1 MLKYNPLHCFFAM
14 RHTIRSL
21 WKGTSVGRITA
32 KLVSGTEHS
41 RLASYIFLNTLRW
54 VILQQLKLT
63 YKHWSYSW
71 IIAMHSA
78 LKFWYS
84 SKVWLYLWFCAG
96 KQQFPHC
103 ISILRNVINL
113 NRPVGLSFECMNCQF
128 LTVWWNTTHFHTS
141 VVLIP
146 SIVTG
151 TATVNRHLPLADWE
165 AGPFE
170 AGWGEQLSCSSSGIT
185 SRCCMIVRWQ
195 SFTNKLS
202 CPNTTLSN
210 GTHGSHVH
218 MWVALSHHRVV
229 CDSIL
234 IIYPLTQALQCQIY
248 KTKVITTLYVVS
260 LIFQISPFTVVC
272 GWLVGASIRWMP
284 NIFRCKSQ
292 NGSYKVFCSQG
303 WYQWTLFSVNVTFC
317 LYGEILE
324 CFCEES

>member
-113 NRPVGLSFECMNCQF
+113 NRPVGLSLN
-128 LTVWWNTTHFHTS
+128 VWIANS
-141 VVLIP
+141 
-146 SIVTG
+146 
-151 TATVNRHLPLADWE
+151 
-165 AGPFE
+165 
-170 AGWGEQLSCSSSGIT
+170 
-185 SRCCMIVRWQ
+185 WQ
-195 SFTNKLS
+195 S
-202 CPNTTLSN
+202 
-210 GTHGSHVH
+210 GG
-218 MWVALSHHRVV
+218 
-229 CDSIL
+229 IQL
-234 IIYPLTQALQCQIY
+234 ISTPLWCWFPPLWPVLQ
-248 KTKVITTLYVVS
+248 
-260 LIFQISPFTVVC
+260 
-272 GWLVGASIRWMP
+272 
-284 NIFRCKSQ
+284 
-292 NGSYKVFCSQG
+292 
-303 WYQWTLFSVNVTFC
+303 QWTDIYHWQIEKQVPLK
-317 LYGEILE
+317 LGGE
-324 CFCEES
+324 SSYHAAPVG